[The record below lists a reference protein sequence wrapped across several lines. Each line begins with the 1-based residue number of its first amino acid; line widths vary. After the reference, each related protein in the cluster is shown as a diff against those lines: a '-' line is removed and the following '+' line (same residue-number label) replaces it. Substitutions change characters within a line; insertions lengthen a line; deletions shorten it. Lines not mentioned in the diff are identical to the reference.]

1 MNKFL
6 SKYPQA
12 GFWLITVLM
21 ALIGFLGQQA
31 LVNNTK
37 AMEKL
42 ALTIE
47 RIIDSNHKQDIQL
60 TEHAGRLKVLEK

>member
-31 LVNNTK
+31 LTNNTK

-60 TEHAGRLKVLEK
+60 TKFDGRLKALEK